1 MACFSGA
8 SEHHFGVL
16 WVLVLRCFSLGP
28 RVIFET
34 QAQKSSKMVDCIL
47 ICKIITGWA
56 MITSI
61 YWVLSTYQVM
71 SKHLIRNISFNLRAI
86 LWVRHYLSFLFY
98 KLENI
103 FKYFKYLPRFSSQE
117 VAILNEKPG
126 TTVRWQLSLTLK
138 QQIIS
143 RKSSQ
148 VKVCCLMPG
157 QSLLLSRALPTILC
171 AIGP

>member
-1 MACFSGA
+1 MLEVIAACFSGA

-61 YWVLSTYQVM
+61 Y
-71 SKHLIRNISFNLRAI
+71 
-86 LWVRHYLSFLFY
+86 
-98 KLENI
+98 
-103 FKYFKYLPRFSSQE
+103 
-117 VAILNEKPG
+117 
-126 TTVRWQLSLTLK
+126 
-138 QQIIS
+138 
-143 RKSSQ
+143 
-148 VKVCCLMPG
+148 
-157 QSLLLSRALPTILC
+157 
-171 AIGP
+171 